1 MMRLEFPLGL
11 ALAFALACAGAPK
24 KDADEEEVDGDGDG
38 LLDSEEAE
46 IGSDPANVDSDED
59 GYEDGAE
66 VDGHTDPLDAD
77 DKPYQAGW
85 QIDACR
91 NDTESTGSDVGDVVE
106 NFEFGDQFGERLHL
120 HDFCDQV
127 VLVVGA
133 GFT

>member
-1 MMRLEFPLGL
+1 MPILL
-11 ALAFALACAGAPK
+11 AVGCIADVQVDV
-24 KDADEEEVDGDGDG
+24 DADGDG
-38 LLDSEEAE
+38 LLDSEEVTL
-46 IGSDPANVDSDED
+46 GSDPALADSDGD

-66 VDGHTDPLDAD
+66 FDANTDPTDSA

-91 NDTESTGSDVGDVVE
+91 NDIESSGSEVGDVAAD
-106 NFEFGDQFGERLHL
+106 FGLGDQFGETVHL
-120 HDFCDQV
+120 YDFCNKV